1 MQKKERDEGAVDRI
15 TERLDRSELRRVSMP
30 DGGEV
35 YRGEVA
41 SRALDALGARAF
53 TVDRTIIVGDD
64 FDPYR
69 IEDAALYAHEMY
81 HVEQGDGQGG
91 GGGENFRDA
100 EEVAARAVESLVIQR
115 AAAGGVE
122 AGYAAGAGARKGS
135 IQSGEAGAGI
145 GAASRD
151 ANNKAEDASD
161 IDADAEKGYAAL
173 LAQGMSHQEI
183 VLEMAQRV
191 LRAIDE
197 QAEWKHIRRG
207 HNKGFL

>member
-1 MQKKERDEGAVDRI
+1 MDKKEREEGAIDRI
-15 TERLDRSELRRVSMP
+15 ADRLDRSELRRVAMP

-35 YRGEVA
+35 YRGAVA
-41 SRALDALGARAF
+41 NRALDALGARAF

-81 HVEQGDGQGG
+81 HVEQGDGLGG

-115 AAAGGVE
+115 SMAGGVE
-122 AGYAAGAGARKGS
+122 AGYAAGAGARKGG
-135 IQSGEAGAGI
+135 IQSGEAGAGLGV
-145 GAASRD
+145 GAKD
-151 ANNKAEDASD
+151 ANTKSEDASD
-161 IDADAEKGYAAL
+161 ADADAELGYAAL
-173 LAQGMSHQEI
+173 IAQGMSHQEI

-191 LRAIDE
+191 LRAMDE
-197 QAEWKHIRRG
+197 QAEWKHIRQG
-207 HNKGFL
+207 HNKGFI